1 MKKASIIFMVW
12 MLVMTLCS
20 CSCEPIET
28 RNYNS
33 MYNITEIK
41 SNNWVYVD
49 TETNVMYWYSGHGYG
64 GGLSPMLNADGTPKI
79 YDAET
84 SKYNVTEIKSNNWVY
99 VDTETNVMYWY
110 SGHGYGGGLSLMLNA
125 DGTPKIYDAE
135 TSKYN
140 VTEIKSNNWVYV
152 DTETNVMYWYSGHG
166 YGGGLSLMLN
176 ADGTPKIY
184 DAETSKYN
192 VTEIK
197 SNNWVYVDTET
208 DVMYWYSGHGY
219 GGGLDVMIDEV
230 GNPKI
235 AN

>member
-1 MKKASIIFMVW
+1 MKKASIILMVS
-12 MLVMTLCS
+12 MLIMLLCS
-20 CSCEPIET
+20 CSSEPT
-28 RNYNS
+28 QSRTYDS

-125 DGTPKIYDAE
+125 DGTPKTYD
-135 TSKYN
+135 
-140 VTEIKSNNWVYV
+140 
-152 DTETNVMYWYSGHG
+152 
-166 YGGGLSLMLN
+166 
-176 ADGTPKIY
+176 
-184 DAETSKYN
+184 
-192 VTEIK
+192 
-197 SNNWVYVDTET
+197 
-208 DVMYWYSGHGY
+208 
-219 GGGLDVMIDEV
+219 
-230 GNPKI
+230 
-235 AN
+235 

>member
-64 GGLSPMLNADGTPKI
+64 GGLS
-79 YDAET
+79 
-84 SKYNVTEIKSNNWVY
+84 
-99 VDTETNVMYWY
+99 
-110 SGHGYGGGLSLMLNA
+110 LMLNA
-125 DGTPKIYDAE
+125 DG
-135 TSKYN
+135 
-140 VTEIKSNNWVYV
+140 
-152 DTETNVMYWYSGHG
+152 M
-166 YGGGLSLMLN
+166 
-176 ADGTPKIY
+176 PKIY